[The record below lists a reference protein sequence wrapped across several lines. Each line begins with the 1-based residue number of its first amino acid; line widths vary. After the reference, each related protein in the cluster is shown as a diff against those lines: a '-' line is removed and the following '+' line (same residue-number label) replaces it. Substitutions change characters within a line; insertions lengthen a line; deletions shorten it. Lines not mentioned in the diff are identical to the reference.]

1 MQLSK
6 NALLKAAGAGFF
18 LAGLACAPALA
29 QISSE
34 GGPIYINSERTESLE
49 RERKVLLVGNV
60 DIRQGTARLRADTV
74 TILFNE
80 RVAGEGPGQG
90 GVVGGFGQIDN
101 IVAEGNVYYVTPELK
116 AKGDRG
122 VYEHATDTIIMT
134 GNVALMRDRD
144 VAEGQR
150 LRMEVSNRRTTLEGG
165 GGRTRMVI
173 DTSGDPPE
181 DP

>member
-1 MQLSK
+1 M
-6 NALLKAAGAGFF
+6 ALLKAAGI
-18 LAGLACAPALA
+18 GLVLGLLMGVPAHA

-74 TILFNE
+74 TILFTGE
-80 RVAGEGPGQG
+80 PAPGASTQGVAA
-90 GVVGGFGQIDN
+90 GFGQVQS

-122 VYEHATDTIIMT
+122 IYELATDTITMT

-150 LRMEVSNRRTTLEGG
+150 LKMEIGNRRTTLEGG

-173 DTSGDPPE
+173 DPE
-181 DP
+181 TQSQANR

>member
-1 MQLSK
+1 MS
-6 NALLKAAGAGFF
+6 LLKAAS
-18 LAGLACAPALA
+18 AGLVLGLLMAAPAHA
-29 QISSE
+29 QISSD

-74 TILFNE
+74 TIQFSGE
-80 RVAGEGPGQG
+80 RGEAPAQGVAGS
-90 GVVGGFGQIDN
+90 FGQVQTIL
-101 IVAEGNVYYVTPELK
+101 AEGNVYYVTPELK

-122 VYEHATDTIIMT
+122 IYEIATDTITMT
-134 GNVALMRDRD
+134 GKVALMRDRD

-150 LRMEVSNRRTTLEGG
+150 LVMEVSNRRTTLEGG

-173 DTSGDPPE
+173 DPE
-181 DP
+181 GKSQ

>member
-1 MQLSK
+1 M
-6 NALLKAAGAGFF
+6 ALLKAAGI
-18 LAGLACAPALA
+18 GLVLGLLMGVPAQA

-74 TILFNE
+74 TILFTGE
-80 RVAGEGPGQG
+80 RASGASAQGVAA
-90 GVVGGFGQIDN
+90 GFGEVQSIL
-101 IVAEGNVYYVTPELK
+101 AEGNVYYVTPELK

-122 VYEHATDTIIMT
+122 IYELATDTITMT

-150 LRMEVSNRRTTLEGG
+150 LKMEISNRRTTLEGG

-173 DTSGDPPE
+173 DPE
-181 DP
+181 TQSQANR

>member
-1 MQLSK
+1 MS
-6 NALLKAAGAGFF
+6 LLKAAGAG
-18 LAGLACAPALA
+18 LVLSLVAGLPALA

-49 RERKVLLVGNV
+49 RDRKVLLVGNV

-74 TILFNE
+74 TIQFAPQQGGASAQSAQG
-80 RVAGEGPGQG
+80 VAGS
-90 GVVGGFGQIDN
+90 FGQVETIL
-101 IVAEGNVYYVTPELK
+101 AEGNVYYVTPELK

-122 VYEHATDTIIMT
+122 IYELATDTITMT

-173 DTSGDPPE
+173 DPE
-181 DP
+181 GQSQ

>member
-1 MQLSK
+1 M
-6 NALLKAAGAGFF
+6 ALLKAAGI
-18 LAGLACAPALA
+18 GLVLGLLMGGPAHA

-74 TILFNE
+74 TILFTGQPAPGASTQG
-80 RVAGEGPGQG
+80 VAA
-90 GVVGGFGQIDN
+90 GFGEVQSIL
-101 IVAEGNVYYVTPELK
+101 AEGNVYYVTPELK

-122 VYEHATDTIIMT
+122 IYELATDTITMT

-150 LRMEVSNRRTTLEGG
+150 LKMEISNRRTTLEGG

-173 DTSGDPPE
+173 DPE
-181 DP
+181 SQSQTNR

>member
-1 MQLSK
+1 M
-6 NALLKAAGAGFF
+6 ALLKAAGI
-18 LAGLACAPALA
+18 GLVLGLLMGGPAHA

-74 TILFNE
+74 TILFTGQPAPGASTQG
-80 RVAGEGPGQG
+80 VAA
-90 GVVGGFGQIDN
+90 GFGEVQSIL
-101 IVAEGNVYYVTPELK
+101 AEGNVYYVTPELK

-122 VYEHATDTIIMT
+122 IYELATDTITMT

-150 LRMEVSNRRTTLEGG
+150 LKMEISNRRTTLEGG

-173 DTSGDPPE
+173 DPE
-181 DP
+181 TQSQANR

>member
-1 MQLSK
+1 M
-6 NALLKAAGAGFF
+6 ALLKAAGI
-18 LAGLACAPALA
+18 GLVLGLMMAVPAHA

-49 RERKVLLVGNV
+49 RERKVLLIGNV

-74 TILFNE
+74 TILFTGEPAPGASNQG
-80 RVAGEGPGQG
+80 VAA
-90 GVVGGFGQIDN
+90 GFGQVQSIL
-101 IVAEGNVYYVTPELK
+101 AEGNVYYVTPELK

-122 VYEHATDTIIMT
+122 IYELATDTITMT

-150 LRMEVSNRRTTLEGG
+150 LKMEIGNRRTTLEGG

-173 DTSGDPPE
+173 DPE
-181 DP
+181 TQSQANR

>member
-1 MQLSK
+1 MIK
-6 NALLKAAGAGFF
+6 MATRNIAAGGLALSL
-18 LAGLACAPALA
+18 LAGLPAYA

-49 RERKVLLVGNV
+49 RERKVLLIGNV

-74 TILFNE
+74 TIVFAE
-80 RVAGEGPGQG
+80 RQAGAEASGVA
-90 GVVGGFGQIDN
+90 GGFGQIEN
-101 IVAEGNVYYVTPELK
+101 IQANGNVYYVTPELK

-122 VYEHATDTIIMT
+122 IYELASDTITMT

-150 LRMEVSNRRTTLEGG
+150 LRMEITNRRTTLEGG
-165 GGRTRMVI
+165 DGRARMII
-173 DTSGDPPE
+173 DPSNDSAKP
-181 DP
+181 

>member
-1 MQLSK
+1 MS
-6 NALLKAAGAGFF
+6 LLKAAT
-18 LAGLACAPALA
+18 AGLVFGLMTGAPAFA

-74 TILFNE
+74 TILFAGQQGDVPGAQG
-80 RVAGEGPGQG
+80 VA
-90 GVVGGFGQIDN
+90 GGFGQVESIL
-101 IVAEGNVYYVTPELK
+101 AEGNVYYVTPELK

-122 VYEHATDTIIMT
+122 TYELATDTITMT

-144 VAEGQR
+144 VAEGQT
-150 LRMEVSNRRTTLEGG
+150 LRMEVTNRRTTLEGG

-173 DTSGDPPE
+173 DPE
-181 DP
+181 SQPQSNR

>member
-1 MQLSK
+1 M
-6 NALLKAAGAGFF
+6 ALLKAAGM
-18 LAGLACAPALA
+18 GLALGLVMGVPAYA

-74 TILFNE
+74 TILFT
-80 RVAGEGPGQG
+80 GEAAPGASTQG
-90 GVVGGFGQIDN
+90 VGASFGQVQS

-122 VYEHATDTIIMT
+122 IYELANDTITMT

-150 LRMEVSNRRTTLEGG
+150 LRMEIGHRRTTLEGG

-173 DTSGDPPE
+173 DPE
-181 DP
+181 SQSQGNR